1 MSNSTGLGGPG
12 EAPAIH
18 AAENGKKSMTEQ
30 IIHTNGVDL
39 CFETFGKSTDPAI
52 LLIAGGA
59 CSMLFWEEAFC
70 ERLAAEGPRFV
81 VRYDLR
87 DTGRSTTYEPGA
99 SPYTLQDLSDDAVGL
114 LDALKVT
121 KAHLVGFSLGG
132 GIGQRIA
139 LEYPDRV
146 ASLTLISSSPI
157 GAFVGEPD
165 LPTMSP
171 ENMTKF
177 TNIVPSSWSDREAVV
192 RFMVE
197 QERLGGS
204 SLHPFDKERA
214 TARAYRVFDRA
225 VNVQSMMNHGQVAF
239 NRWERERLGAIR
251 TPVLVIHGTEDPL
264 LPYSHGVAME
274 KEIPNA
280 RLFTL
285 EETGYELPLRVWDVA
300 VAEILKHSS
309 GC

>member
-1 MSNSTGLGGPG
+1 MSNNASFSGSN
-12 EAPAIH
+12 EAPTKLPAD
-18 AAENGKKSMTEQ
+18 NGRKDLTEQ
-30 IIHTNGVDL
+30 ILHINGVDL

-52 LLIAGGA
+52 LLLAGGA
-59 CSMLFWEEAFC
+59 SSMLFWEEAFC
-70 ERLAAEGPRFV
+70 ERLTAEGPRFV

-99 SPYTLQDLSDDAVGL
+99 SPYALPDLADDAVGL
-114 LDALKVT
+114 LDALNVT

-177 TNIVPSSWSDREAVV
+177 MNIVPSNWSDREVV
-192 RFMVE
+192 IRFIVE
-197 QERLGGS
+197 HERLGGS

-225 VNVQSMMNHGQVAF
+225 VNIQSTMNHGPVAF

-251 TPVLVIHGTEDPL
+251 TSTLVIHGTDDPI
-264 LPYSHGVAME
+264 LPYSHGVALG
-274 KEIPNA
+274 KEIPDA
-280 RLFTL
+280 RLLAL
-285 EETGYELPLRVWDVA
+285 EETGHEVPLRVWDVVIA
-300 VAEILKHSS
+300 GVLKHTSRS
-309 GC
+309 

>member
-1 MSNSTGLGGPG
+1 MSNNASFSGSN
-12 EAPAIH
+12 EAPTKLPADD
-18 AAENGKKSMTEQ
+18 GRKDLTEQ
-30 IIHTNGVDL
+30 ILHINGVDL

-52 LLIAGGA
+52 LLLAGGA
-59 CSMLFWEEAFC
+59 SSMLFWEEAFC

-99 SPYTLQDLSDDAVGL
+99 SPYTLPDLADDAAGL

-121 KAHLVGFSLGG
+121 KAHLVGLSLGG
-132 GIGQRIA
+132 GIGQRLA
-139 LEYPDRV
+139 LGYPGRG

-177 TNIVPSSWSDREAVV
+177 TNIVPPSWPYRELVV
-192 RFMVE
+192 RFIVE
-197 QERLGGS
+197 QERLCGS
-204 SLHPFDKERA
+204 SLHPFDEERA

-225 VNVQSMMNHGQVAF
+225 VNVQSMMNHGPVAF

-251 TPVLVIHGTEDPL
+251 TSTLVIHGTDDPV
-264 LPYSHGVAME
+264 LPYFHGVALE
-274 KEIPNA
+274 KEIPDA
-280 RLFTL
+280 RLLSL
-285 EETGYELPLRVWDVA
+285 EETGHEVPLRVWDVVIA
-300 VAEILKHSS
+300 GILKHTS
-309 GC
+309 GS

>member
-1 MSNSTGLGGPG
+1 MSKNASFSGSN
-12 EAPAIH
+12 EAPTKLQADT
-18 AAENGKKSMTEQ
+18 GRKDLTEQ
-30 IIHTNGVDL
+30 ILHINGADL

-52 LLIAGGA
+52 LLLAGGA

-177 TNIVPSSWSDREAVV
+177 TNIAPSNWSDREAVV
-192 RFMVE
+192 GFIVE
-197 QERLGGS
+197 HQRLCGS
-204 SLHPFDKERA
+204 SLHPFDEQKA
-214 TARAYRVFDRA
+214 TARTY
-225 VNVQSMMNHGQVAF
+225 
-239 NRWERERLGAIR
+239 
-251 TPVLVIHGTEDPL
+251 
-264 LPYSHGVAME
+264 
-274 KEIPNA
+274 
-280 RLFTL
+280 
-285 EETGYELPLRVWDVA
+285 
-300 VAEILKHSS
+300 
-309 GC
+309 